1 MGRLTDDPKIEWT
14 RSENS
19 KKYATYTLA
28 VNRRYKKQGQPRGG
42 SGASSG
48 YSSGAAQTDADF
60 INCIAWGFNAEFA
73 EKYMKR
79 GVMFQ
84 VVGRLNI
91 SSWED
96 NGGKKHWKTV
106 VIVDESYFTGDKG
119 KGSSNEKQTGPVQDG
134 FYPIDESVEDD
145 DLPF

>member
-1 MGRLTDDPKIEWT
+1 MNKVILMGRLTADPKIEWT

-28 VNRRYKKQGQPRGG
+28 VNRRFKREGQP
-42 SGASSG
+42 
-48 YSSGAAQTDADF
+48 DADF
-60 INCIAWGFNAEFA
+60 VNCIAWGYNAEFA
-73 EKYMKR
+73 EKFMKK
-79 GVMFQ
+79 GVLFE

-91 SSWED
+91 SNWED
-96 NGGKKHWKTV
+96 NEGKKHWKTV

-119 KGSSNEKQTGPVQDG
+119 ASGSGGERQTGPSQDG

>member
-1 MGRLTDDPKIEWT
+1 MNKCIFMGRLTAGPKIEWT

-28 VNRRYKKQGQPRGG
+28 VNRRYKRDGKP
-42 SGASSG
+42 
-48 YSSGAAQTDADF
+48 DADF

-73 EKYMKR
+73 EKYMKK
-79 GVMFQ
+79 GVMFE

-91 SSWED
+91 DSWDD
-96 NGGKKHWKTV
+96 NEGKKHWKTV

-119 KGSSNEKQTGPVQDG
+119 AAGSGGEKQTGPSQGG

>member
-1 MGRLTDDPKIEWT
+1 MNKVILMGRLVRDPEIAWT
-14 RSENS
+14 RSVENS

-28 VNRRYKKQGQPRGG
+28 VNRRYKKQGEP
-42 SGASSG
+42 
-48 YSSGAAQTDADF
+48 DADF

-73 EKYMKR
+73 EKYMKK
-79 GVMFQ
+79 GVMFE

-91 SSWED
+91 SSWDD
-96 NGGKKHWKTV
+96 NEGKKHWKTV

-119 KGSSNEKQTGPVQDG
+119 ADRGEEKHTAPSQDG
-134 FYPIDESVEDD
+134 FYPIDEGVEDD

>member
-1 MGRLTDDPKIEWT
+1 MNKCIFMGRLTADPKIEWT

-28 VNRRYKKQGQPRGG
+28 VNRRFKREGKP
-42 SGASSG
+42 
-48 YSSGAAQTDADF
+48 DADF
-60 INCIAWGFNAEFA
+60 INCIAWGSNAEFA
-73 EKYMKR
+73 EKYMKK
-79 GVMFQ
+79 GVMFE

-91 SSWED
+91 DSWDD
-96 NGGKKHWKTV
+96 NEGKKHWKTV

-119 KGSSNEKQTGPVQDG
+119 TGSGSEKQTGPSQGG

>member
-1 MGRLTDDPKIEWT
+1 MNKVILMGRLTADPKIEWT

-28 VNRRYKKQGQPRGG
+28 VNRRFKREGKP
-42 SGASSG
+42 
-48 YSSGAAQTDADF
+48 DADF
-60 INCIAWGFNAEFA
+60 VNCIAWGYNAEFA
-73 EKYMKR
+73 EKYMKK
-79 GVMFQ
+79 GVMFE

-91 SSWED
+91 DSWDD
-96 NGGKKHWKTV
+96 NEGKKHWKTV

-119 KGSSNEKQTGPVQDG
+119 AAGSGGEKQSGPSQEG

>member
-1 MGRLTDDPKIEWT
+1 MNKCIFMGRLTADPKIEWT

-28 VNRRYKKQGQPRGG
+28 VNRRFKRDGQP
-42 SGASSG
+42 
-48 YSSGAAQTDADF
+48 DADF
-60 INCIAWGFNAEFA
+60 INFIAWGYNAEFA
-73 EKYMKR
+73 EKFMKK
-79 GVMFQ
+79 GVMFE

-96 NGGKKHWKTV
+96 NEGKKHWKTIV
-106 VIVDESYFTGDKG
+106 VVDESYFTGDKG
-119 KGSSNEKQTGPVQDG
+119 AAGNSGERQTGPSQDG
-134 FYPIDESVEDD
+134 FYPIDDSVEDD

>member
-1 MGRLTDDPKIEWT
+1 MNKCIFMGRLTADPKIEWT

-28 VNRRYKKQGQPRGG
+28 VNRRYKRDGKP
-42 SGASSG
+42 
-48 YSSGAAQTDADF
+48 DADF

-73 EKYMKR
+73 EKYMKK
-79 GVMFQ
+79 GVMFE

-91 SSWED
+91 DSWDD
-96 NGGKKHWKTV
+96 NEGKKHWKTV

-119 KGSSNEKQTGPVQDG
+119 AAGSGGEKQTGPSQDG

>member
-1 MGRLTDDPKIEWT
+1 MGRLTADPKIEWT

-28 VNRRYKKQGQPRGG
+28 VNRRYKRDGKP
-42 SGASSG
+42 
-48 YSSGAAQTDADF
+48 DVDF

-73 EKYMKR
+73 EKYMKK
-79 GVMFQ
+79 GVMFE

-91 SSWED
+91 DSWDD
-96 NGGKKHWKTV
+96 NEGKKHWKTV

-119 KGSSNEKQTGPVQDG
+119 AAGSGGEKQTGPSQGG

>member
-1 MGRLTDDPKIEWT
+1 MNKCIFMGRLTADPKIEWT

-28 VNRRYKKQGQPRGG
+28 VNRRYKRDGKP
-42 SGASSG
+42 
-48 YSSGAAQTDADF
+48 DVDF

-73 EKYMKR
+73 EKYMKK
-79 GVMFQ
+79 GVMFE

-91 SSWED
+91 DSWDD
-96 NGGKKHWKTV
+96 NEGKKHWKTV

-119 KGSSNEKQTGPVQDG
+119 AAGSGGEKQTGPSQGG

>member
-1 MGRLTDDPKIEWT
+1 MNKVILMGRLTDDPKIEWT

-28 VNRRYKKQGQPRGG
+28 VNRRYKKQGQP
-42 SGASSG
+42 
-48 YSSGAAQTDADF
+48 DADF
-60 INCIAWGFNAEFA
+60 VNCIAWGFNAEFA
-73 EKYMKR
+73 EKYMKK
-79 GVMFQ
+79 GVMFE

-91 SSWED
+91 SSWND
-96 NGGKKHWKTV
+96 NEGKKHWKTV

-119 KGSSNEKQTGPVQDG
+119 TGSCSEKQTGPSQDG

>member
-1 MGRLTDDPKIEWT
+1 MNKCIFMGRLTADPKIEWT

-28 VNRRYKKQGQPRGG
+28 VNRRYRKDGQQG
-42 SGASSG
+42 
-48 YSSGAAQTDADF
+48 ADF
-60 INCIAWGFNAEFA
+60 VPCIAWGYNAEFA
-73 EKYMKR
+73 EKFMKK
-79 GVMFQ
+79 GVMFE

-91 SSWED
+91 RNWED
-96 NGGKKHWKTV
+96 NEGKKHWTTT

-119 KGSSNEKQTGPVQDG
+119 ASGSGGERQTGPSQDG

>member
-1 MGRLTDDPKIEWT
+1 MNKVILMGRLTADPKIEWT

-28 VNRRYKKQGQPRGG
+28 VNRRYKREGQ
-42 SGASSG
+42 A
-48 YSSGAAQTDADF
+48 DADF
-60 INCIAWGFNAEFA
+60 VNCIAWGYNAEFA
-73 EKYMKR
+73 EKFMKK
-79 GVMFQ
+79 GILFE

-91 SSWED
+91 SNWED
-96 NGGKKHWKTV
+96 NEGKKHWKTV

-119 KGSSNEKQTGPVQDG
+119 SSGGEKQTGPSQDG
-134 FYPIDESVEDD
+134 FYPIEDSVEDD

>member
-1 MGRLTDDPKIEWT
+1 MNKVILMGRLTDDPKIEWT

-28 VNRRYKKQGQPRGG
+28 VNRRYKKQGQP
-42 SGASSG
+42 
-48 YSSGAAQTDADF
+48 DADF
-60 INCIAWGFNAEFA
+60 INCIAWNFNAEFA
-73 EKYMKR
+73 EKYMKK
-79 GVMFQ
+79 GGMFE

-91 SSWED
+91 ISWND
-96 NGGKKHWKTV
+96 NEGKKHWKTV
-106 VIVDESYFTGDKG
+106 VIVDESYFTGNKG
-119 KGSSNEKQTGPVQDG
+119 TGSGSEKQTGPSQDG

>member
-1 MGRLTDDPKIEWT
+1 MNKCIFMGRLTADPKIEWT

-28 VNRRYKKQGQPRGG
+28 VNRRFKRDGKP
-42 SGASSG
+42 
-48 YSSGAAQTDADF
+48 DADF

-73 EKYMKR
+73 EKYMKK
-79 GVMFQ
+79 GVMFE

-91 SSWED
+91 DSWDD
-96 NGGKKHWKTV
+96 NEGKKHWKTV

-119 KGSSNEKQTGPVQDG
+119 AAGSGGEKQTGPSQDG

>member
-1 MGRLTDDPKIEWT
+1 MNKVILMGRLTDDPKIEWT

-28 VNRRYKKQGQPRGG
+28 VNRRYKKQGQP
-42 SGASSG
+42 
-48 YSSGAAQTDADF
+48 DADF
-60 INCIAWGFNAEFA
+60 INCIAWNFNAEFA
-73 EKYMKR
+73 EKYMKK
-79 GVMFQ
+79 GVMFE

-91 SSWED
+91 SSWND
-96 NGGKKHWKTV
+96 NEGKKHWKTV

-119 KGSSNEKQTGPVQDG
+119 TGSSSEKQTGPSQDG
-134 FYPIDESVEDD
+134 FYPIDERVEDD

>member
-1 MGRLTDDPKIEWT
+1 MNKVILMGRLTEDPKIEWT

-28 VNRRYKKQGQPRGG
+28 VNRRYKKQGQ
-42 SGASSG
+42 S
-48 YSSGAAQTDADF
+48 DADF
-60 INCIAWGFNAEFA
+60 VNCIAWGAMEKFA
-73 EKYMKR
+73 EKYMKK

-91 SSWED
+91 SSWND
-96 NGGKKHWKTV
+96 NEGKKHWKTV
-106 VIVDESYFTGDKG
+106 VIVDESYFTGDRG
-119 KGSSNEKQTGPVQDG
+119 GSGREKQTGHEQDG
-134 FYPIDESVEDD
+134 FYPIEDSVEDD

>member
-1 MGRLTDDPKIEWT
+1 MNKCIFMGRLTADPKIEWT

-28 VNRRYKKQGQPRGG
+28 VNRRFKKDGKP
-42 SGASSG
+42 
-48 YSSGAAQTDADF
+48 DADF

-73 EKYMKR
+73 EKYMKK
-79 GVMFQ
+79 GVMFE

-91 SSWED
+91 DSWDD
-96 NGGKKHWKTV
+96 NEGKKHWKTV

-119 KGSSNEKQTGPVQDG
+119 AAGSGGEKQTGPSQDG